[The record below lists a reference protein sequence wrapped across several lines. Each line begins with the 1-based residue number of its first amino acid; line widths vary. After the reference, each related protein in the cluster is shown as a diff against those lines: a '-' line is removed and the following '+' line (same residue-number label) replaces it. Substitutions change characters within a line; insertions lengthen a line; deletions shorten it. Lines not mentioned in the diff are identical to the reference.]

1 MQHILFLGRNGFF
14 KRDFQRFQID
24 KLSKKFKV
32 NFLDLSNLCNKKFY
46 QKEKS
51 NFFKTKKLIKVNSI
65 KNFKKFLKKNK
76 INCVL
81 DISNPDSQMLN
92 IFRRI
97 INENNI
103 KLVNFQTS
111 LYPVFKRS
119 FFLKIKY
126 FLKILFFNQNLLS
139 YYIKKLSRLKIST
152 KKKQVSFF
160 YDYIFC
166 IGREGIISDNVKNKK
181 TQHIFANSLDYEINK
196 KYFKKIKKENFMLFL
211 DQYLPYHNAYVHRE
225 IPPFVTPEKYYKSL
239 NIFFEFLEK
248 NFKTRVIVS
257 AHPRSNYKNLE
268 NLFSNREI
276 INYKRTNEFVSR
288 SLAVINYSS
297 TALSFAVI
305 HKKPIIF
312 YTSNEINNSHDAYY
326 VNFLSNQLGSTVCNI
341 DNTFSLKK
349 NKNLLKINKYKYKD
363 YLNKYICHFKSE
375 KNSNIN
381 KIIKIINEN

>member
-24 KLSKKFKV
+24 ELSKKFKV

-81 DISNPDSQMLN
+81 DISNPDSQMIN

-111 LYPVFKRS
+111 LYPAFKRS

-139 YYIKKLSRLKIST
+139 YYIKKLFRLKIST

-166 IGREGIISDNVKNKK
+166 IGREGIISDNEKNKK
-181 TQHIFANSLDYEINK
+181 TQQIFANSLDYEINK

-211 DQYLPYHNAYVHRE
+211 DQYLPYHNAYVHRG
-225 IPPFVTPEKYYKSL
+225 IPPFVTPEKYYRSL

-248 NFKTRVIVS
+248 KLKTRVIVS
-257 AHPRSNYKNLE
+257 AHPRSNYKNSE
-268 NLFSNREI
+268 NLFGNREI
-276 INYKRTNEFVSR
+276 INFKRTNEFVSR

>member
-1 MQHILFLGRNGFF
+1 
-14 KRDFQRFQID
+14 
-24 KLSKKFKV
+24 
-32 NFLDLSNLCNKKFY
+32 
-46 QKEKS
+46 
-51 NFFKTKKLIKVNSI
+51 
-65 KNFKKFLKKNK
+65 
-76 INCVL
+76 
-81 DISNPDSQMLN
+81 
-92 IFRRI
+92 
-97 INENNI
+97 
-103 KLVNFQTS
+103 
-111 LYPVFKRS
+111 
-119 FFLKIKY
+119 
-126 FLKILFFNQNLLS
+126 
-139 YYIKKLSRLKIST
+139 
-152 KKKQVSFF
+152 
-160 YDYIFC
+160 
-166 IGREGIISDNVKNKK
+166 
-181 TQHIFANSLDYEINK
+181 
-196 KYFKKIKKENFMLFL
+196 MLFL

-268 NLFSNREI
+268 NPFSNREI

>member
-126 FLKILFFNQNLLS
+126 FLKILFFN
-139 YYIKKLSRLKIST
+139 
-152 KKKQVSFF
+152 
-160 YDYIFC
+160 
-166 IGREGIISDNVKNKK
+166 
-181 TQHIFANSLDYEINK
+181 
-196 KYFKKIKKENFMLFL
+196 
-211 DQYLPYHNAYVHRE
+211 
-225 IPPFVTPEKYYKSL
+225 
-239 NIFFEFLEK
+239 
-248 NFKTRVIVS
+248 
-257 AHPRSNYKNLE
+257 KNL
-268 NLFSNREI
+268 F
-276 INYKRTNEFVSR
+276 
-288 SLAVINYSS
+288 
-297 TALSFAVI
+297 
-305 HKKPIIF
+305 
-312 YTSNEINNSHDAYY
+312 
-326 VNFLSNQLGSTVCNI
+326 
-341 DNTFSLKK
+341 
-349 NKNLLKINKYKYKD
+349 
-363 YLNKYICHFKSE
+363 
-375 KNSNIN
+375 
-381 KIIKIINEN
+381 